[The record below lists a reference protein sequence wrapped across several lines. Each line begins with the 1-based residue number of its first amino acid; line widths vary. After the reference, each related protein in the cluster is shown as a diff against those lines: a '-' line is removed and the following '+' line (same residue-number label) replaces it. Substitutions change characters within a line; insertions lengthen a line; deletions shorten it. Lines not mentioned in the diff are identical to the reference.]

1 MSAAERP
8 WRERRVVDGL
18 ADALRE
24 AASERFLG
32 NGRTPT
38 ARTPTAKAA
47 SAPAGASGA
56 GRVVGKAGT

>member
-32 NGRTPT
+32 NGRTP
-38 ARTPTAKAA
+38 PVKAA
-47 SAPAGASGA
+47 SAPAGDPGA
-56 GRVVGKAGT
+56 GRVGKAGR

>member
-38 ARTPTAKAA
+38 RAA
-47 SAPAGASGA
+47 SAPVGDAGA
-56 GRVVGKAGT
+56 GRVAGKAGK

>member
-24 AASERFLG
+24 AVSDRFLG
-32 NGRTPT
+32 SGRTLTKPDPT
-38 ARTPTAKAA
+38 ASPV
-47 SAPAGASGA
+47 GESGA
-56 GRVVGKAGT
+56 DRTGTPGR